1 MNARALTIMNWLLM
15 GLVPRSI
22 LASPEHVIGKI
33 CSSSSASSSCT
44 TIQLDF
50 FFFVLARPFPN
61 LPSLHLL
68 LTYVFIYLLT
78 YLVTYLLTYLL
89 TYLFIFIHFFTYL
102 FHLFLTYLLITYLFT
117 LFLFF
122 VFIIAFCLFFSWF
135 TNVFP
140 YCTTLA
146 LKTTGVAQPVATL
159 QLLGTF
165 SEEKKQVSAGKTR
178 KCICVQ
184 VVPSISNT
192 RALRT

>member
-1 MNARALTIMNWLLM
+1 MNARALTTMNWLLM

-89 TYLFIFIHFFTYL
+89 TYLFICIHFFTYL
-102 FHLFLTYLLITYLFT
+102 CHLFLTYLLITYLST
-117 LFLFF
+117 LFFCI
-122 VFIIAFCLFFSWF
+122 FIIALCLFFLIYKRISVLH
-135 TNVFP
+135 N
-140 YCTTLA
+140 A
-146 LKTTGVAQPVATL
+146 RLKTTGVHNLWPHFNCFEL
-159 QLLGTF
+159 
-165 SEEKKQVSAGKTR
+165 SPNKRNK
-178 KCICVQ
+178 
-184 VVPSISNT
+184 
-192 RALRT
+192 